1 METNICFKETQR
13 FIKQWWILILLLTII
28 LNFSCKPQQFITQ
41 ENING
46 YFYGKTNGYSTAL
59 RLKND
64 STFIYVK
71 SLFEG
76 SASCTGKWKMENN
89 IIILQCIDRH
99 EFQGLVWGYMGEV
112 AFSLKTVNKN
122 KLANKKEKVRLKKS
136 HQSFVEN
143 RHPLIKNFQ

>member
-1 METNICFKETQR
+1 METNICFKETKR
-13 FIKQWWILILLLTII
+13 FIKQWWVLILLFII
-28 LNFSCKPQQFITQ
+28 TLNFSCKTQKAITQ

-46 YFYGKTNGYSTAL
+46 YYYGKTNGYSTAL

-76 SASCTGKWKMENN
+76 SASCTGRWKMENDT
-89 IIILQCIDRH
+89 IILQCIDRH
-99 EFQGLVWGYMGEV
+99 ELECLTWGYMGEV
-112 AFSLKTVNKN
+112 TFSFKTVKKN
-122 KLANKKEKVRLKKS
+122 NLVNKKEKVRLKKN

-143 RHPLIKNFQ
+143 RHPLIKNFR